1 MITKKAA
8 VLSLDAQE
16 GFPSML
22 ILPREITG
30 LPLGDGK
37 TPVYLQY
44 WLTRIAARSGKTRT
58 LTVSEDG
65 KVLGSL
71 TVFLERNGLG
81 MKQGYNLPWA
91 RLCGPSVSEGVGE
104 DKRAQITRQLIRQL
118 PKDISFFLTLAD
130 EFDFRLFV
138 SEGFQSTSEDNYI
151 ISPDRLPALQ
161 AAFSSMTKRH
171 IKQGQ
176 RDLVVSTATPEAFI
190 DIYAADLVR
199 RRRKS
204 YASLDIARDILA
216 EGLSQGQARIFTAK
230 RRDTGEIDAAI
241 ACLWDNSRYYYW
253 MTTRRLQVDGES
265 KPHQGAVK
273 LLLWSAIQDAAARGL
288 TFDFDG
294 AGTDLSPRKEGTT
307 RLYDG
312 MGAQRCVRYA
322 VKRETRLE
330 RMLGCVR
337 PPVKLAIRNTVGR
350 LMTLRMNR

>member
-8 VLSLDAQE
+8 VLSLDVK
-16 GFPSML
+16 GDFPSML

-30 LPLGDGK
+30 VPLGDGK
-37 TPVYLQY
+37 TPVYLQN
-44 WLTRIAARSGKTRT
+44 WLTKIAARSGKTRT
-58 LTVSEDG
+58 LAVTEDG
-65 KVLGSL
+65 KLLGSL
-71 TVFLERNGLG
+71 TIFLERNGLG

-91 RLCGPSVSEGVGE
+91 RLCGPNVSEGIGE
-104 DKRAQITRQLIRQL
+104 EKRAQITRKLIRQL
-118 PKDISFFLTLAD
+118 PKDVSFFLTLAD

-138 SEGFQSTSEDNYI
+138 SEGFQSTSEDNYV

-161 AAFSSMTKRH
+161 AAFSNMTKRH
-171 IKQGQ
+171 IKQAQ
-176 RDLVVSTATPEAFI
+176 RDLMVSSTTPEAFTE
-190 DIYAADLVR
+190 IYAADLAQR
-199 RRRKS
+199 RRHS
-204 YASLDIARDILA
+204 YAPLAIARDILT

-253 MTTRRLQVDGES
+253 MTTRRLPVEGQS

-294 AGTDLSPRKEGTT
+294 AGGDLSPRKDGTT

-330 RMLGCVR
+330 RLLGRFR
-337 PPVKLAIRNTVGR
+337 PLVKLAIRKTVGR
-350 LMTLRMNR
+350 LMTLRMNH